1 MKKLL
6 LATAVAALSVSAAHA
21 APTVYGKVLLSLDYK
36 DFSGDNGYDDS
47 TTSLNNNGSKIGVKG
62 AEALTAN
69 TDLIYQLEYRV
80 HPDDGGKQQFTS
92 RDTYI
97 GFSNKQYGTLLA
109 GRLTTIDD
117 SINYA
122 NVTAAGIIDAEGN
135 HGADDVLATI
145 TAVRANNAL
154 AYISP
159 SYNGLNFMGMYSMD
173 EGANSAT
180 SDLGLTSDIWGVGAK
195 YEPNAQPYRA
205 GATYMQTNQDGNS
218 IKDLRVSGAYDITS
232 ATTIGALYQTTDFD
246 TDDNEQ
252 AFAVSATYKTAT
264 PWTAYGQVDVVN
276 NAGGENGRDKQ
287 RYTLGGKY
295 AFNDHTTGHVYGAYA
310 KSDNYVTDAGTVTDI
325 DGFGIGTGIEYKF

>member
-135 HGADDVLATI
+135 HGADDVLASI

-180 SDLGLTSDIWGVGAK
+180 SDLGVTSDIWGVGAK

-218 IKDLRVSGAYDITS
+218 IKDLRVSGAYDITP

-276 NAGGENGRDKQ
+276 NAGGEDGRDKQ

-310 KSDNYVTDAGTVTDI
+310 KSDNYHPTKNTTVDI